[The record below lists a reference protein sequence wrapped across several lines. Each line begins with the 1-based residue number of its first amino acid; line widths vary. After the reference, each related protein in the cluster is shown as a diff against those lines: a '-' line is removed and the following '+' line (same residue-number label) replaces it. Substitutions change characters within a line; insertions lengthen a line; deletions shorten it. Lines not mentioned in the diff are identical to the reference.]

1 MPGLPSFL
9 GDGYDSRR
17 SDAKW
22 VVWAKNLGRY
32 QSGLGSSA
40 LSANDP
46 ARSDTLRILKQK
58 LLCAIDGVP
67 YTG

>member
-1 MPGLPSFL
+1 MPQPLFL
-9 GDGYDSRR
+9 GDGYDPRR

-32 QSGLGSSA
+32 QTGLGGSA
-40 LSANDP
+40 LDENNP
-46 ARSDTLRILKQK
+46 NRSDTLRILKQK
-58 LLCAIDGVP
+58 LLCAIDRVR